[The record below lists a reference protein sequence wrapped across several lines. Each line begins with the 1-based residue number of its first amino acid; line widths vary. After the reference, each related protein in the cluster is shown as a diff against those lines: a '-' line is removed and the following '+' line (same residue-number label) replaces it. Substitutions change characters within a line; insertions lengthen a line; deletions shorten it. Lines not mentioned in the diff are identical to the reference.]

1 MKTTITID
9 YWEARRLLDIGRSA
23 RKFSKPEVLA
33 WVALRKKL
41 EQVQRRIKKAAE
53 DDEEFGGMHFPE
65 DVRRIMQ
72 DDLSEPVD

>member
-1 MKTTITID
+1 MKTTITLD

-23 RKFSKPEVLA
+23 LKTSKPEILA
-33 WVALRKKL
+33 WLALSEKL
-41 EQVQRRIKKAAE
+41 EQVQRRIKKSAE

-72 DDLSEPVD
+72 DDLSEPLD